1 MISKLARF
9 TLVPMFAV
17 ALTSGVA
24 LAQDPPAEGEAAPTD
39 GTGEAMPAETA
50 APAEAAPMESTGGDM
65 GAAKKMWLGVDGGV
79 LVPLL
84 GDYPDAAGIG
94 FGVHLTFSYSI
105 SPVLQATGRAGY
117 HHHLAKNDI
126 TVSNIPVLAG
136 VKYWFGKMFASAEVG
151 LSNNRVKFG
160 GASAS
165 KSKFASAIGVGY
177 AMDKLEIR
185 VGAFMPET
193 AKTGDGIDLMATV
206 GYNFMGF

>member
-9 TLVPMFAV
+9 TLVPLFAV

-24 LAQDPPAEGEAAPTD
+24 LAQDPPAEGEAAP
-39 GTGEAMPAETA
+39 PAEGMTETAPPTEAAPVEA
-50 APAEAAPMESTGGDM
+50 APAEEGGMAME
-65 GAAKKMWLGVDGGV
+65 KKMWLGADGGL

-94 FGVHLTFSYSI
+94 FAVHLDFSYNV
-105 SPVLQATGRAGY
+105 SPVLQATARAGY
-117 HHHLAKNDI
+117 HHHLAKNEI

-151 LSNNRVKFG
+151 ISNNKVKFG

-165 KSKFASAIGVGY
+165 KTKFASAVGVGY
-177 AMDKLEIR
+177 AMNALEIR